1 MHYLPLK
8 GCTIMASFSHM
19 LQDMFLI
26 LARRNIAS
34 LKIFGYTQNS
44 LIGKMGIESFCE
56 EYLKGESGIKRTE
69 FNTMGSVTSE
79 HITKD
84 AQSGSNV
91 VLTLDYR
98 LQKISYDA
106 LKRKIDALK
115 SGQIEGGVR
124 PKDTRRSGGSSRC
137 KYWRSIIFGELS
149 II

>member
-1 MHYLPLK
+1 MVR
-8 GCTIMASFSHM
+8 FSPM

-26 LARRNIAS
+26 LVKRNISS

-44 LIGKMGIESFCE
+44 LIGKMGIEAFCE
-56 EYLKGESGIKRTE
+56 KYLKGDAGIKRTE
-69 FNTMGSVTSE
+69 FNTHGSVTSE
-79 HITKD
+79 YITKD

-98 LQKISYDA
+98 LQKISYEA

-115 SGQIEGGVR
+115 SGKIEGGAR
-124 PKDTRRSGGSSRC
+124 PKDTRRSCSNSRC
-137 KYWRSIIFGELS
+137 KDGRSIIFGKLS